1 MPAECL
7 AHTRDLTADEL
18 LVRPNVPADPALREE
33 AADAARGY
41 FAAMRGVDEQV
52 GRVLDHLDA
61 AGLAEDTLVI
71 FTSDHGM
78 QLGSHSQLYKNVPY
92 EESMRVPMLV
102 SWPGTIT
109 PGTDEVLMGSAELA
123 PTLLGLLGVQER
135 PGHMVGVDL
144 AAHLRDEPEAPQPT
158 ESLYLRVDGT
168 VQRGDVRGIRTR
180 TRKLAI
186 TRVDGRAHHRAVG
199 PRGGPLRARRG
210 GGGTARGG
218 RRAVGP
224 AARGAH
230 RTRRPRGAGP
240 AGGVLTQA
248 VRAPT

>member
-78 QLGSHSQLYKNVPY
+78 QLGSHGQLYKNVPY

-123 PTLLGLLGVQER
+123 PTLLGLLSVQER

-186 TRVDGRAHHRAVG
+186 TRVDDERTTELWDREADPYERVEVAAERPEEVAELSGR
-199 PRGGPLRARRG
+199 LRE
-210 GGGTARGG
+210 
-218 RRAVGP
+218 
-224 AARGAH
+224 
-230 RTRRPRGAGP
+230 
-240 AGGVLTQA
+240 VLTA
-248 VRAPT
+248 LGDLVVADLLGEFSLRP